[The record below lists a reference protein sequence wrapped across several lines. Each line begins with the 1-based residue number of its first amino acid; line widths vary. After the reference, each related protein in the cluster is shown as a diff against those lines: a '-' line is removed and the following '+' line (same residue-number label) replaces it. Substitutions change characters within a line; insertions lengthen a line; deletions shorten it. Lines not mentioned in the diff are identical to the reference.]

1 MAAEIPH
8 SDLLFDFLYVH
19 ENETKVLTIKILKE
33 QKRRKGFP
41 DLTED

>member
-19 ENETKVLTIKILKE
+19 ENENKGTNHKNSQRAKKE
-33 QKRRKGFP
+33 KRISRP
-41 DLTED
+41 H